1 MIIAINCR
9 ILSERPGGGHRY
21 TVNLIKELSKIDQSN
36 EYLLLLKKDYLP
48 DFPLPDNF
56 KKIIF
61 PTKSKIIFDYWYIP
75 RFSRKHNI
83 DYFIFPKN
91 TFSPFVRGNKIPIF
105 HDIIYFEKDIKFREF
120 KFFDHLHHKIMIR
133 YAKIKSFLNFTVSEF
148 TADRMKKLLKIP
160 EKKIRI
166 FKEAVESSFRVIDN
180 KEMKEKLIKRLNLSF
195 PFLFY
200 SGSLSPRK
208 NMLNVLR
215 AFNSIKDKIPHN
227 LYFTAGD
234 SWKDN
239 DISIYVQKHRLESR
253 VIKLGFLSEEELIL
267 MYNIAGIYLYPSLY
281 EGFGLPILEAQA
293 CGCPVITSN
302 MSSCPEIAGD
312 AAYLVDPRS
321 VDQIAQAILS
331 VASDEKLRAEL
342 IQKGFLNCQQ
352 YSWSKMAREF
362 LEVFEQYQGQNHV

>member
-1 MIIAINCR
+1 MTIAINCR

-21 TVNLIKELSKIDQSN
+21 TVNLIKELTKIDQKN

-48 DFPLPDNF
+48 DFPLPGNF

-61 PTKSKIIFDYWYIP
+61 HTKSKIIFDYWLIP
-75 RFSRKHNI
+75 RFSRKHKI

-91 TFSPFVRGNKIPIF
+91 TFSPFVRGKKIPIY
-105 HDIIYFEKDIKFREF
+105 HDIIYHEKKFEFREF
-120 KFFDHLHHKIMIR
+120 KFFDHLHHKVMIR
-133 YAKIKSFLNFTVSEF
+133 YARNHSFLDCTVSEF
-148 TADRMKKLLKIP
+148 TALRMKELLNIP

-166 FKEAVESSFRVIDN
+166 FKEGVERSFRVVED
-180 KEMKEKLIKRLNLSF
+180 KEKKDNLIKRLNLRL

-208 NMLNVLR
+208 NMLNVLK
-215 AFNSIKDKIPHN
+215 AFNSIKEKIPYN

-239 DISIYVQKHRLESR
+239 AISEYIHEQRLEQR
-253 VIKLGFLSEEELIL
+253 VVKLGYLSEEELIL
-267 MYNIAGIYLYPSLY
+267 MYNLASIYLYPSLY

-302 MSSCPEIAGD
+302 VSSCPEIAGD
-312 AAYLVDPRS
+312 AACLVDPHRI
-321 VDQIAQAILS
+321 DMIAEAILRIMT
-331 VASDEKLRAEL
+331 DKGYREDL
-342 IQKGFLNCQQ
+342 IQKGFVNCKQ
-352 YSWSKMAREF
+352 YSWAKMAQEF
-362 LEVFEQYQGQNHV
+362 LTVFEQYQGQNHV